1 MLFTPTSLIEFQH
14 RFADEAAC
22 AAWLYEMRWRDGFVC
37 PRCGNDKAWALE
49 TKAFTYECTRCHR
62 QTSVTSGTVM
72 HGSKLPLTV
81 WFWAAFLMTTH
92 SNGISALQLQG
103 QLGLGSYKTAWLLCA
118 KLRRAMVDSD
128 RSPLQGLVEVDET
141 AISCRSKQEPVMGG
155 QGRSHQGKLL
165 VAGAVEVDQRGRPG
179 RLRLARIEDYS
190 AKSLHLFVE
199 RSLAPTT
206 IARTDGWSGYQGV
219 GNTIPGLNH
228 QPHTIGPMA
237 AHIVLPWV
245 HRAFSNL
252 KTWGLGVYHGLR
264 AKHLQTYLDEFV
276 FRFNRRRNR
285 HSAFKT
291 ILAIAVKK
299 SPMTYNMLISPE
311 QKG

>member
-1 MLFTPTSLIEFQH
+1 MSFQH
-14 RFADEAAC
+14 RIEVRF
-22 AAWLYEMRWRDGFVC
+22 LQFRDA
-37 PRCGNDKAWALE
+37 GNRL
-49 TKAFTYECTRCHR
+49 TQMPSHLLR
-62 QTSVTSGTVM
+62 M
-72 HGSKLPLTV
+72 HTLSSSDFG
-81 WFWAAFLMTTH
+81 A
-92 SNGISALQLQG
+92 QL
-103 QLGLGSYKTAWLLCA
+103 L
-118 KLRRAMVDSD
+118 
-128 RSPLQGLVEVDET
+128 
-141 AISCRSKQEPVMGG
+141 IEPVMGG

-219 GNTIPGLNH
+219 GDIIPGLNH

-291 ILAIAVKK
+291 ILAIAVSK

>member
-1 MLFTPTSLIEFQH
+1 
-14 RFADEAAC
+14 
-22 AAWLYEMRWRDGFVC
+22 
-37 PRCGNDKAWALE
+37 
-49 TKAFTYECTRCHR
+49 
-62 QTSVTSGTVM
+62 M

-206 IARTDGWSGYQGV
+206 IARTDGWSGYHGV
-219 GNTIPGLNH
+219 SNTIPGLN
-228 QPHTIGPMA
+228 PTPY
-237 AHIVLPWV
+237 
-245 HRAFSNL
+245 HRADGSTLRIALGAPGFFKPQNM
-252 KTWGLGVYHGLR
+252 GLGCLSR
-264 AKHLQTYLDEFV
+264 AAGQT
-276 FRFNRRRNR
+276 
-285 HSAFKT
+285 SAN
-291 ILAIAVKK
+291 L
-299 SPMTYNMLISPE
+299 SR
-311 QKG
+311 

>member
-1 MLFTPTSLIEFQH
+1 
-14 RFADEAAC
+14 
-22 AAWLYEMRWRDGFVC
+22 
-37 PRCGNDKAWALE
+37 
-49 TKAFTYECTRCHR
+49 
-62 QTSVTSGTVM
+62 M

-237 AHIVLPWV
+237 AHFVLPWV